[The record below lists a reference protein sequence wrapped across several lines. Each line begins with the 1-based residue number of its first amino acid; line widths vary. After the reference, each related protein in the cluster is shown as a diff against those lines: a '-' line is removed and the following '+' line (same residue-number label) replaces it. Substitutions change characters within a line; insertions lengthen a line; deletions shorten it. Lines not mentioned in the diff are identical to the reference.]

1 MFLAALQEERARF
14 ANIVAQENIWEA
26 VTWCLDTTARSSFR
40 CISYAA
46 LQPPWPMGV
55 HLFVNK
61 WRFVSLSN
69 LEAVHL
75 KFTCSSFEH
84 KKSLK
89 KKKRMWEQRFN
100 APAPYLTVAAQA
112 VGFL

>member
-75 KFTCSSFEH
+75 KFTSRLALHLSI
-84 KKSLK
+84 KSHLK
-89 KKKRMWEQRFN
+89 KKKGCENKGLMHQ
-100 APAPYLTVAAQA
+100 LHTSQ
-112 VGFL
+112 